1 MHAECTEHDH
11 MSVFGTQASAD
22 SAYLVQILAQLLGND
37 VPHILQHGILVLQQV
52 DPWYIMVDAYRPGT

>member
-52 DPWYIMVDAYRPGT
+52 DP